1 VRVGLVIYGSLD
13 LVSGGF
19 LYDRWLV
26 RELRAAGVE
35 VSVIALPWRRYGAA
49 LAENLQ
55 PWPAAIEGCDLVLQ
69 DQLIHPAVFARNPRL
84 DRPIVALVHNLTCPP
99 GTVSLPAAI
108 ERRYFQT
115 VDGVI
120 AVCAD
125 SLAQAHVLAPA
136 LPGVVARPGRDHVPA
151 EVPRRA
157 EGPLRLLFVGTVMP
171 HKGLHRLLDALA
183 PLPPRWSLDVV
194 GSLTADPAYAAR
206 LRDSAPGCVRWHGQ
220 LQGDALWALYRA
232 SHLFVLPSDREAYS
246 LACLEALGFG
256 LPVLVTERGGMR
268 EMIAG
273 EEGLTLPPDDVRAWS
288 EAIAHLM
295 QERARLPAMS
305 AAARARFDAHGSWR
319 QTAAAAERFLRAVL
333 AGSPRDLH

>member
-1 VRVGLVIYGSLD
+1 MRVGLVIYGSLD

-19 LYDRWLV
+19 LYDRMLV

-35 VSVIALPWRRYGAA
+35 VSVIALPWRRYGGA

-55 PWPAAIEGCDLVLQ
+55 PWPAIDCDLVLQ
-69 DQLIHPAVFARNPRL
+69 DQLIHPAVFARNDGFRQPV
-84 DRPIVALVHNLTCPP
+84 VALVHNLTFAP
-99 GTVSLPAAI
+99 GTISLPAAV

-125 SLAQAHVLAPA
+125 SLAQVHALAPG
-136 LPGVVARPGRDHVPA
+136 LPGVVARPGRDHIPA
-151 EVPRRA
+151 EAPDLA
-157 EGPLRLLFVGTVMP
+157 DGPLRLLFVATVMP

-194 GSLTADPAYAAR
+194 GSLTADPVYAAR
-206 LRDSAPGCVRWHGQ
+206 VRETAPECVRWHGQ
-220 LQGDALWALYRA
+220 LQGDALWALYRS

-256 LPVLVTERGGMR
+256 LPVLVTNRGGMG

-273 EEGLTLPPDDVRAWS
+273 EEGLTLPPDRPEAWTT
-288 EAIAHLM
+288 AIARM
-295 QERARLPAMS
+295 MVDRPRLKVMS
-305 AAARARFDAHGSWR
+305 AAARARFDDHGTWR
-319 QTAAAAERFLRAVL
+319 QTAAAVERFLRAVL